1 MTKLSVKSLVAL
13 CISAGLLLAGGSV
26 SAQKTKGKT
35 RPAVTKYIMA
45 GISKPHCS
53 ALGEQF
59 KDSGPADAK
68 AWDTAAC
75 HAACL
80 TELSYLL
87 MDDGRCPDS
96 FWAEGARQ
104 LREGSTAVLRAAAAK
119 DNSAAKAAFKTLTQ
133 GCATCH
139 KAHRKT

>member
-1 MTKLSVKSLVAL
+1 MAKLSVKSIVAL

-35 RPAVTKYIMA
+35 RQAVTKYLMA

-53 ALGEQF
+53 ALGGQF
-59 KDSGPADAK
+59 KDSGPADDK
-68 AWDTAAC
+68 AWDAAAC

-80 TELSYLL
+80 NELSYAL
-87 MDDGRCPDS
+87 MEDGRCPDS
-96 FWAEGARQ
+96 FWAEGAKQ
-104 LREGSTAVLRAAAAK
+104 LREGSALVL
-119 DNSAAKAAFKTLTQ
+119 SAAKQKNLSAAKSAFKSLAE

-139 KAHRKT
+139 KAHRK